1 MRRDGETAWIEERGW
16 DDGNLAELAR
26 HGLRRRTVLQ
36 VARRARFRRN
46 RRHRAATHKMIG
58 ADDGG
63 ALWVV
68 CIVETTGRGRWTAV
82 TGWPAEAEDQAW
94 YRRQ

>member
-1 MRRDGETAWIEERGW
+1 MWIEERDW
-16 DDGNLAELAR
+16 EDGKLAELAR

-36 VARRARFRRN
+36 VAQRARFRRDRHN
-46 RRHRAATHKMIG
+46 RSATHQMIG
-58 ADDGG
+58 MDDGG

-68 CIVETTGRGRWTAV
+68 CIVETTCRGRWRAV
-82 TGWPAEAEDQAW
+82 TGWPAEAEDQTW